1 MTGVMA
7 LTRLEIRRALR
18 NRRVLFFTI
27 MYPTV
32 LFLLIGNSAKGDFQ
46 GVPIKTYFLVSMAS
60 FGALGAALTT
70 NAQKIAQ
77 ERKEGWTRQL
87 RLTALPGNG
96 YVIGKIG
103 SATVVT
109 IPAVLVV
116 FLAGAL
122 EGVKLPAAHWA
133 GAFLVIWLG
142 SLTFTAL
149 GIAIGYGVPSDSV
162 QLVVMIFY
170 IASSFLGGLW
180 FPVQGGLAQVGRA
193 FPTYQVRQLATDVVT
208 GAHVPVSGVAILLA
222 WIVGAG
228 VLAATMYRRG
238 VTAD

>member
-1 MTGVMA
+1 MTGVLA
-7 LTRLEIRRALR
+7 LTRLEIIRALR

-109 IPAVLVV
+109 IPAVVVV
-116 FLAGAL
+116 FIAGAL
-122 EGVKLPAAHWA
+122 EGVKLPAAHWVA
-133 GAFLVIWLG
+133 AFLVIWLG
-142 SLTFTAL
+142 SLAFTAL
-149 GIAIGYGVPSDSV
+149 GIAFGYGVPSDSV

-180 FPVQGGLAQVGRA
+180 FPVDGGLAQVGRA

-208 GAHVPVSGVAILLA
+208 GTHVPVSGVAILLA
-222 WIVGAG
+222 WIVGAA
-228 VLAATMYRRG
+228 VLAAAMYRRG